1 MREDQHMK
9 DQILCAIDFS
19 ESSAA
24 ALKWANKIAKD
35 SNAALAV
42 LYSYR
47 LLQTGKL
54 NDIVSFKKK
63 TEEDS
68 RRKFAELEKIVF
80 SGEVPT
86 SFITEI
92 GFFSD
97 NIENFIRKNP
107 MTLVVLS
114 ESMANTIYDH
124 KGQSLVH
131 FLKSLRV
138 PLLIVPDY
146 REEKNVGAIEKE
158 LPKGKV
164 AI

>member
-1 MREDQHMK
+1 MK

-19 ESSAA
+19 ESSAP
-24 ALKWANKIAKD
+24 ALQWAGKLAKA
-35 SNAALAV
+35 SGANLAV

-54 NDIVSFKKK
+54 NDIVSFRRK

-68 RRKFAELEKIVF
+68 RKKFVQMEKAVLN
-80 SGEVPT
+80 GEVPST
-86 SFITEI
+86 FITEI
-92 GFFSD
+92 GFYSD

-114 ESMANTIYDH
+114 EVMANLIYDH
-124 KGQSLVH
+124 KGQSLIH
-131 FLKSLRV
+131 FLKALRV
-138 PLLIVPDY
+138 PLLIVPNIF
-146 REEKNVGAIEKE
+146 EERGVGQAESEI
-158 LPKGKV
+158 PKGKI

>member
-1 MREDQHMK
+1 MK
-9 DQILCAIDFS
+9 DHILCAIDFS
-19 ESSAA
+19 ESSVA
-24 ALKWANKIAKD
+24 ALQWANKVAKG
-35 SNAALAV
+35 SNASLAV

-54 NDIVSFKKK
+54 NDIVSFRRK

-68 RRKFAELEKIVF
+68 RKKFSEMEKIVF
-80 SGEVPT
+80 AGDVPT

-97 NIENFIRKNP
+97 NIENFIRKHP
-107 MTLVVLS
+107 MTMVVLS

-124 KGQSLVH
+124 KGQSLLH
-131 FLKSLRV
+131 FLKTLQV
-138 PLLIVPDY
+138 PLLIVP
-146 REEKNVGAIEKE
+146 EQKEVKSIGAVEKE
-158 LPKGKV
+158 IPKGKV